1 MGELYFRVSL
11 TRESDP
17 LLELKDRYHGL
28 VLEAHILE
36 LYSNSIATFLAKSA
50 KPYLLDSALYRFWHT
65 LFPDIKDKRWAGE
78 LLDRYGLVD
87 PISEFEDGLQAAVF
101 PIEPGKGKENPA
113 LTKLVGTIIDYQR
126 GRVPEVGQ
134 GESVWAAL
142 TETPS
147 QTPPTAFGSPEALV
161 APYVVDGSG
170 PATSLNV
177 RLLKAAI
184 SAKSETEKLYA
195 VLPVPPDYLSASDE
209 LSKLIA
215 AYHGLKVD
223 GVLVWVAD
231 FKEGGQDSHSLSNF
245 GRFIRSIRSDAPTR
259 KVFNLF
265 GGFYSTLLVGRDLL
279 DGSIQGVGISE
290 HRDPFATGGGGVPRF
305 YLPLSRQSV
314 SVDLASDMRQ
324 LNPTLFACECPTC
337 KPSGAPSQLS
347 SAELAKHFIRQRS
360 AELDWAKTNSPSQ
373 MAAQLQSDA
382 QSLLAV
388 KGAIAGV
395 AHTHGRQLQA
405 WASSLTTLAA
415 EQILQ

>member
-17 LLELKDRYHGL
+17 LLELKDRYRGL

-36 LYSNSIATFLAKSA
+36 LYSNSIATFIAKSA
-50 KPYLLDSALYRFWHT
+50 KPYILDSALYRFWDT

-78 LLDRYGLVD
+78 LITRYGLVD
-87 PISEFEDGLQAAVF
+87 AVSEFEDGLQSAVF
-101 PIEPGKGKENPA
+101 PIEQGKAKEHPG
-113 LTKLVGTIIDYQR
+113 LSKLVSTILEYER
-126 GRVPEVGQ
+126 GRVPEVGE
-134 GESVWAAL
+134 GESVWAVL
-142 TETPS
+142 TETTS
-147 QTPPTAFGSPEALV
+147 QTPPTSYGPPEALV

-170 PATSLNV
+170 PATSLNI

-184 SAKSETEKLYA
+184 SAKLEAEKLYA
-195 VLPVPPDYLSASDE
+195 VLPVPPDYLSAPDE

-215 AYHGLKVD
+215 AYHGLKVE

-231 FKEGGQDSHSLSNF
+231 FKENGQDPDSLSNF
-245 GRFIRSIRSDAPTR
+245 GRFISSIRSDAPTR
-259 KVFNLF
+259 RVLNLF
-265 GGFYSTLLVGRDLL
+265 GGFYSTMLAGRNLL
-279 DGSIQGVGISE
+279 DGSVQGVGISE

-324 LNPTLFACECPTC
+324 LNPSLFACECPTC
-337 KPSGAPSQLS
+337 EPSGAPSQLS
-347 SAELAKHFIRQRS
+347 TAELAKHFIRQRS
-360 AELDWAKTNSPSQ
+360 AELDWAKANSPTQ
-373 MAAQLQSDA
+373 MAAQLESDA

-395 AHTHGRQLQA
+395 ARAHGRQLQA